1 MSFSGSV
8 MVLGDYF
15 CDFILTG
22 LKDVPRLAADV
33 FGDEL
38 VITPG
43 GGYITATGLHRL
55 GINVEWVADL
65 GNDMLSQFVL
75 AEARREGLSERLFR
89 LHDKRLRKL
98 SFSFSFTHD
107 RGFISYCDPHLARLP
122 VELVEERRP
131 AWVVNPP
138 LNGEPE
144 THAFLEAVHRRG
156 GRVYLDCQ
164 YVGGDTLNTPG
175 LADMLRAADIFAP
188 NRSEAQQLTGA
199 RSAEEALARLMEFSP
214 IVVIKCGA
222 DGALAGACGQTWHA
236 PALAVNVVDTTGA
249 GDCFNAGF
257 LAAHVRGESIETCL
271 RWGNIS
277 GGLSTTCLGGT
288 AGAPT
293 LTQLQEWLN
302 TGRHS

>member
-1 MSFSGSV
+1 MLADSV

-22 LKDVPRLAADV
+22 LKEVPRLAADV

-38 VITPG
+38 EITPG
-43 GGYITATGLHRL
+43 GAFITATALGRL
-55 GINVEWVADL
+55 GVNAEWVADL

-75 AEARREGLSERLFR
+75 AEARREGLSEQLFR

-107 RGFISYCDPHLARLP
+107 RGFISYCDPHPTSLP
-122 VELVEERRP
+122 FELVEERRP
-131 AWVVNPP
+131 AWVINPP
-138 LNGEPE
+138 FDGGAE
-144 THAFLEAVHRRG
+144 TQRFIAAVHRRG

-164 YVGGDTLNTPG
+164 YVGGDTLDTPG
-175 LADMLRAADIFAP
+175 LAEALRAADIFAP

-199 RSAEEALARLMEFSP
+199 DSAEEALRRLMEFSP
-214 IVVIKCGA
+214 LVVIKCGA
-222 DGALAGACGQTWHA
+222 DGALAGAGRQTWRT
-236 PALAVNVVDTTGA
+236 PALSVDVVDTTGA

-257 LAAHVRGESIETCL
+257 LAACMRGESIETCL
-271 RWGNIS
+271 RWGNIG
-277 GGLSTTCLGGT
+277 GGLSTTRLGGT

-293 LTQLQEWLN
+293 LAQLQEHLQK
-302 TGRHS
+302 GIV